1 MIHPHTEI
9 KFINPEIGYGVFA
22 TKRIPKGTI
31 VYVKD
36 DLEIMI
42 SQEDYLKFKDP
53 LKKIIDRYSYIDP
66 EGYRIISWDFAKY
79 TNHCCDPNTIS
90 TGYGFEIAIKDIEP
104 GEQITDE
111 YGIFNLD
118 KEIHLICDKSNCRKV
133 VCNEDFDK
141 YYQEWDQ
148 KIIPA
153 LKLVPFLEQPL
164 YEFIDELT
172 KKELEEFLN
181 DPSKYKSVYQLKY
194 NKDLNI
200 FSYHKKIQQA
210 I

>member
-1 MIHPHTEI
+1 MIHPDTEI
-9 KFINPEIGYGVFA
+9 RLVSPEVGYGVFA
-22 TKRIPKGTI
+22 TKKIPMGTI

-42 SQEDYLKFKDP
+42 SQEDYYKYSDS
-53 LKKIIDRYSYIDP
+53 LKKVIDRYSYIDP

-118 KEIHLICDKSNCRKV
+118 KEIHLVCDKQNCRKV

-141 YYQEWDQ
+141 YYKEWDQ

-153 LKLVPFLEQPL
+153 LEKVPLVHQPL
-164 YEFIDELT
+164 YEFIEEIT
-172 KKELEEFLN
+172 KRELEEFFK
-181 DPSKYKSVYQLKY
+181 DPSKYKSVYHLR
-194 NKDLNI
+194 
-200 FSYHKKIQQA
+200 FKKILK
-210 I
+210 

>member
-1 MIHPHTEI
+1 MIHPDTEI
-9 KFINPEIGYGVFA
+9 RLVSPEVGYGVFA
-22 TKRIPKGTI
+22 TKKIPMGTI

-42 SQEDYLKFKDP
+42 SQEDYHKYSDS
-53 LKKIIDRYSYIDP
+53 LKKVIDRYSYIDP

-118 KEIHLICDKSNCRKV
+118 REIHLVCDKQNCRKV

-141 YYQEWDQ
+141 YYKEWDQ

-153 LKLVPFLEQPL
+153 LKRVPFVHQPL
-164 YEFIDELT
+164 YEFIDEIT
-172 KKELEEFLN
+172 KRELEEFFK
-181 DPSKYKSVYQLKY
+181 DPSKYKSVYHLR
-194 NKDLNI
+194 
-200 FSYHKKIQQA
+200 FKKILK
-210 I
+210 

>member
-1 MIHPHTEI
+1 MIHPDTEI
-9 KFINPEIGYGVFA
+9 RLVNPEVGYGVFA
-22 TKRIPKGTI
+22 TKKIPMGTI

-42 SQEDYLKFKDP
+42 SQEDYYKYSDS
-53 LKKIIDRYSYIDP
+53 LKKVIDRYSYIDP

-118 KEIHLICDKSNCRKV
+118 KEIHLVCDKQNCRKV

-153 LKLVPFLEQPL
+153 LEKVPFVKQPL
-164 YEFIDELT
+164 YEFIDEIT
-172 KKELEEFLN
+172 KKELEEFFK
-181 DPSKYKSVYQLKY
+181 DPSKYKSVYHLRFKKVLK
-194 NKDLNI
+194 
-200 FSYHKKIQQA
+200 
-210 I
+210 

>member
-1 MIHPHTEI
+1 MIHPDTEI
-9 KFINPEIGYGVFA
+9 RLVSPEVGYGVFA
-22 TKRIPKGTI
+22 TKKIPMGTI

-42 SQEDYLKFKDP
+42 SQEDYHKYSDS
-53 LKKIIDRYSYIDP
+53 LKKVIDRYSYIDP

-104 GEQITDE
+104 EEQITDE

-118 KEIHLICDKSNCRKV
+118 KEIHLVCDKQNCRKV

-141 YYQEWDQ
+141 YYKEWDQ
-148 KIIPA
+148 KIIPS
-153 LKLVPFLEQPL
+153 LKRVPFVHQPL
-164 YEFIDELT
+164 YEFIDEIT
-172 KKELEEFLN
+172 KRELEEFFK
-181 DPSKYKSVYQLKY
+181 DPSKYKSVYHLR
-194 NKDLNI
+194 
-200 FSYHKKIQQA
+200 FKKILK
-210 I
+210 

>member
-1 MIHPHTEI
+1 MIHPDTEI
-9 KFINPEIGYGVFA
+9 RLVSPEVGYGVFA
-22 TKRIPKGTI
+22 TKKIPMGTI

-42 SQEDYLKFKDP
+42 SQEDYHKYSDS
-53 LKKIIDRYSYIDP
+53 LKKVIDRYSYIDP

-118 KEIHLICDKSNCRKV
+118 REIHLVCDKQNCRKV

-141 YYQEWDQ
+141 YYKEWDQ
-148 KIIPA
+148 KIIPS
-153 LKLVPFLEQPL
+153 LKRVPFVPQPL
-164 YEFIDELT
+164 YEFIDEIT
-172 KKELEEFLN
+172 KRELEEFFK
-181 DPSKYKSVYQLKY
+181 DPSKYKSVYHLR
-194 NKDLNI
+194 
-200 FSYHKKIQQA
+200 FKKILK
-210 I
+210 

>member
-1 MIHPHTEI
+1 MIHPDTEI
-9 KFINPEIGYGVFA
+9 RLVSPEVGYGVFA
-22 TKRIPKGTI
+22 TKKIPMGTI

-42 SQEDYLKFKDP
+42 SQEDYYKYSDS
-53 LKKIIDRYSYIDP
+53 LKKVIDRYSYIDP

-118 KEIHLICDKSNCRKV
+118 KEIHLVCDKQNCRKV

-141 YYQEWDQ
+141 YYKEWDQ

-153 LKLVPFLEQPL
+153 LEKVPLVHQPL
-164 YEFIDELT
+164 YEFIEEIT
-172 KKELEEFLN
+172 KRELEEFFK
-181 DPSKYKSVYQLKY
+181 DRSKYKSVYNLR
-194 NKDLNI
+194 
-200 FSYHKKIQQA
+200 FKKILK
-210 I
+210 